1 MKLEVVLRERI
12 MARLGYNPDN
22 NRYGIL
28 EYDLWVSEGLHC
40 GECLEVYINDEWI
53 KDRIE
58 YDHRI
63 NNWYLVK
70 SGLIGEE
77 LEVIKVKI

>member
-1 MKLEVVLRERI
+1 MS
-12 MARLGYNPDN
+12 RLGYNPDN

-28 EYDLWVSEGLHC
+28 EHDLWVNEGLHC
-40 GECLEVYINDEWI
+40 GNVIEVKIDGKWI

-70 SGLIGEE
+70 SGLIGEQ
-77 LEVIKVKI
+77 LEFIKVKI